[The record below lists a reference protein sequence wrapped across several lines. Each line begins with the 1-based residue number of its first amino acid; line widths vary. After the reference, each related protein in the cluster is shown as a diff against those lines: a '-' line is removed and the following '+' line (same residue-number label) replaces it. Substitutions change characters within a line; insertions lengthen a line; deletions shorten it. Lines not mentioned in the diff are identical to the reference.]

1 MCYYPFRIHK
11 NLFIIVDL
19 GRVPYDYGNNFFL
32 KCLTKKECTGML
44 WDSVSIK
51 YRIEVMENFEGF
63 ESLEGLENFKGFDN
77 PAYEFE
83 ESINQPFEVK
93 SGKKGS
99 HKNFVGNEHGQNGAS
114 TETPEN
120 ARSVGDEWYK
130 PASDEEEAPE
140 EFYTVGDEWYKP
152 ASDEEEATEEVCT
165 VGDEWYKP
173 VAASD

>member
-1 MCYYPFRIHK
+1 
-11 NLFIIVDL
+11 
-19 GRVPYDYGNNFFL
+19 
-32 KCLTKKECTGML
+32 
-44 WDSVSIK
+44 
-51 YRIEVMENFEGF
+51 MENFEGF

-120 ARSVGDEWYK
+120 ARPVDDVWYES
-130 PASDEEEAPE
+130 ASDEEEAPE
-140 EFYTVGDEWYKP
+140 EFYTVGDECYES
-152 ASDEEEATEEVCT
+152 ASDEDEAPEEVCP
-165 VGDEWYKP
+165 VGYEWYEP

>member
-1 MCYYPFRIHK
+1 
-11 NLFIIVDL
+11 
-19 GRVPYDYGNNFFL
+19 
-32 KCLTKKECTGML
+32 
-44 WDSVSIK
+44 
-51 YRIEVMENFEGF
+51 MENFDGF

-99 HKNFVGNEHGQNGAS
+99 HKNFVGNEYGQNGAS
-114 TETPEN
+114 TETLEN
-120 ARSVGDEWYK
+120 ARPVDDVWYES
-130 PASDEEEAPE
+130 ASDEEEAPE

-152 ASDEEEATEEVCT
+152 TSDEEEAPEEFYAVGDEWYKPTSDEEKAPEEFYT

-173 VAASD
+173 ASDEMSECAPIESGKGG

>member
-1 MCYYPFRIHK
+1 
-11 NLFIIVDL
+11 
-19 GRVPYDYGNNFFL
+19 
-32 KCLTKKECTGML
+32 ML

-51 YRIEVMENFEGF
+51 YRIEIMENFDGF

-99 HKNFVGNEHGQNGAS
+99 HKNFVGNEYGQNGAS

-120 ARSVGDEWYK
+120 ARPVDVYGMSPHQMRRKLLKSFILLVMNGISPHRMRRKLLKSFILLVMNGISPHRMRMKLLKSFMPLVMNGISPHRMKCLSVLLLKAGKVVEPFSLFCD
-130 PASDEEEAPE
+130 
-140 EFYTVGDEWYKP
+140 
-152 ASDEEEATEEVCT
+152 
-165 VGDEWYKP
+165 
-173 VAASD
+173 

>member
-1 MCYYPFRIHK
+1 
-11 NLFIIVDL
+11 
-19 GRVPYDYGNNFFL
+19 
-32 KCLTKKECTGML
+32 
-44 WDSVSIK
+44 
-51 YRIEVMENFEGF
+51 MENFDGF

-130 PASDEEEAPE
+130 PTSDEEEAPE

-152 ASDEEEATEEVCT
+152 ASDEEEATEEVCP
-165 VGDEWYKP
+165 VGDEWYEP